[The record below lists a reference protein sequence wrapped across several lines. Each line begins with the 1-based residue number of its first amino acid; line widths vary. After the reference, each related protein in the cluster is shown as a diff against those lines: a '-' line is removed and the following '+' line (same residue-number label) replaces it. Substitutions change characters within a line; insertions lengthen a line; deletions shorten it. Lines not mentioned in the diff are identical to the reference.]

1 MGTVPHIGGGPQ
13 VLGMVSRPL
22 DDSQAYTLAQGR
34 AEAGMRKRVLVL
46 IEGVS
51 NIELFYDLIFV
62 YAISVITSLCHNV
75 QSGFLDLDTWLIYL
89 FCFLVVL
96 QVWFYSTLLLN
107 RFSDRSPIECVGLFV
122 NMFLLYFLANGVQR
136 DWAQTAY
143 LFNITWA
150 GILVNL
156 AIQWI
161 IKLRTY
167 TNLDE
172 NDRLHMRSSAI
183 TLLMQATIAASAA
196 FLPESKS
203 EAASWIALL
212 FGMFIWAFSSR
223 YRSKQAR
230 FDHVAERCSLLT
242 IIAFGEMLVVISSY
256 MVNMSYPLYP
266 VGVFLL
272 VVGLFLIYIFEHDH
286 MLDHHAQTDGMT
298 YMTISSWL
306 IVIIG
311 NLTVALEYMQR
322 SQIDFIPKSI
332 YLSACLVLYLLT
344 SFLLGI
350 YNKPEYRYSKYY
362 VIGRL
367 TVCVFIVAVGVLTS
381 FDPAIGIV
389 CHVLA
394 IYAAFGYEYFL
405 WHRRTKQTALGK
417 SVGITYEDD

>member
-1 MGTVPHIGGGPQ
+1 MHK
-13 VLGMVSRPL
+13 R
-22 DDSQAYTLAQGR
+22 ALA
-34 AEAGMRKRVLVL
+34 LV
-46 IEGVS
+46 EGVS

-62 YAISVITSLCHNV
+62 YAISVITSLCHGI
-75 QSGFLDLDTWLIYL
+75 QGGFLDMGTWLIYL

-107 RFSDRSPIECVGLFV
+107 RYSDRSPIECVSLFI
-122 NMFLLYFLANGVQR
+122 NMFLLYFLANGVRQ
-136 DWAQTAY
+136 DWTETAR
-143 LFNITWA
+143 LFNVTWA

-172 NDRLHMRSSAI
+172 DDRRQMRGSAI
-183 TLLMQATIAASAA
+183 TLLIQAAIAISGA
-196 FLPESKS
+196 FLAKIPS
-203 EAASWIALL
+203 ELTSWIALL
-212 FGMFIWAFSSR
+212 FGMLIWVFSSR
-223 YRSKQAR
+223 HRIKHAR

-242 IIAFGEMLVVISSY
+242 IIAFGEMLVGISSY
-256 MVNMSYPLYP
+256 MVDVSSMLYP

-286 MLDHHAQTDGMT
+286 MLDHHAKTDGMT

-311 NLTVALEYMQR
+311 NLTVALNYMPR
-322 SQIDFIPKSI
+322 DEIDFIPKSI

-344 SFLLGI
+344 SFLLGR
-350 YNKPEYRYSKYY
+350 YNKPEYRYSIYY
-362 VIGRL
+362 IIGRIA
-367 TVCVFIVAVGVLTS
+367 VCVFIIAVGVLTS
-381 FDPAIGIV
+381 FDPAIGLV

-405 WHRRTKQTALGK
+405 WHRRTKHAVLGR
-417 SVGITYEDD
+417 SVGITHEDDEDN